1 MSTAGGVLVNTQSIH
16 LWLWM
21 RVLCSRRK
29 NGNLYRQSAQGANG
43 LDSYQ
48 LVLLELFKSYADSS
62 ISTFYCV
69 PASAFWGNVTNRSSH
84 FMDTIAASW
93 CSVPMS
99 CWDKVTCSTSSG
111 SWCYTKKDLKTKLRL
126 LATLKLQC
134 LSFFYA
140 NNRSRY
146 IWYKRGD
153 KPGQHYHSNLQLES
167 PGQLAFGLCQY
178 LFLR

>member
-1 MSTAGGVLVNTQSIH
+1 MSTAGGVLINTQSIH

-93 CSVPMS
+93 CSVPMLR
-99 CWDKVTCSTSSG
+99 WDKVTCSTSS
-111 SWCYTKKDLKTKLRL
+111 SSRPARNWCYTKKDLKTKLRL

-134 LSFFYA
+134 LSFSYA

-146 IWYKRGD
+146 IWYERGD
-153 KPGQHYHSNLQLES
+153 KPGQNYHSNLQLES
-167 PGQLAFGLCQY
+167 PGQLTFGLC
-178 LFLR
+178 